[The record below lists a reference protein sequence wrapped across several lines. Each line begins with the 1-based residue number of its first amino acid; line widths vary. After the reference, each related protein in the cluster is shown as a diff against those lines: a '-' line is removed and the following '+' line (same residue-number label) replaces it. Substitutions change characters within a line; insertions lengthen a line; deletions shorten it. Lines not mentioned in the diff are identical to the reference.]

1 MAFKNIF
8 SSAYA
13 IVENISYNGSRK
25 GLSFDLVL
33 YRDSHKEFETGR
45 MSYQVVGTLSTFE
58 IDSVITD
65 LPSRITFDDKHSFIS
80 HEAMPDDFDF
90 DAFDDFKPYLIGND
104 SGGQYSEGT
113 DEDQTGFQF
122 VCEQKPAPNA
132 DGEWP
137 NRMTGEYEQ
146 IVNPSYNPEQANAYL
161 AAGEEVEVGIDQI
174 TKKTIV
180 GEVDGS
186 TPNPYYTPEKINGDQ
201 IIEWHKIRYEWMAYT
216 RDTDNYVFLDDD
228 GDYWIV
234 SGDTGSKDVQ
244 QIDKPFLDTDW
255 ATWFSATAMDAKDK
269 NLQSQI
275 YTWLKTKPE
284 YKDAVKI

>member
-13 IVENISYNGSRK
+13 IVENINYNGSRK

-45 MSYQVVGTLSTFE
+45 MTYNVVGTLSTFE

-65 LPSRITFDDKHSFIS
+65 VPSGIKFDGKHSFIS

-104 SGGQYSEGT
+104 SGGDFTEGT
-113 DEDQTGFQF
+113 DEDQTGFQY
-122 VCEQKPAPNA
+122 VCEHKPVPNA

-137 NRMTGEYEQ
+137 NTVLEEREQ
-146 IVNPSYNPEQANAYL
+146 IDNPAYDSDNANEFL
-161 AAGEEVEVGIDQI
+161 AAGEVVEVGEGENAREA
-174 TKKTIV
+174 V
-180 GEVDGS
+180 GAADGS
-186 TPNPYYTPEKINGDQ
+186 TPNPYYTPEKIDGDQ
-201 IIEWHKIRYEWMAYT
+201 KVVWHKIRYEWMAYT
-216 RDTDNYVFLDDD
+216 KDSDNYVFLDDD

-234 SGDTGSKDVQ
+234 SGDTGSIDVQ

-255 ATWFSATAMDAKDK
+255 ATWFSATAMDSKDK

-284 YKDAVKI
+284 YKDAVDI